1 MVRSKKK
8 KKRGQGQS
16 ATFPSSSAN
25 KVSELARP
33 QASSKFQG
41 KGNQGI
47 QGDQGSS
54 GSGASQTT
62 RVFQVIDSDD
72 NGSEYE
78 EGEVVDDRSR
88 VTRSAIPASTS
99 TIVSSY
105 QSGPPIIPPLPCRHL
120 LNCPTH
126 LSIGILPLHLKG
138 LNEDCQLGNTLPS
151 LGSFRKATAQYQTP
165 VLDRDVSSSL
175 AADLVV
181 LKVSSLFWIPE
192 FTHRD
197 KPRKN

>member
-105 QSGPPIIPPLPCRHL
+105 QSGPPIIPPLPMQA
-120 LNCPTH
+120 PPE
-126 LSIGILPLHLKG
+126 LSNASQYRNLAIASQRSQRGLSAREYTPITRILSQS
-138 LNEDCQLGNTLPS
+138 NRSISD
-151 LGSFRKATAQYQTP
+151 
-165 VLDRDVSSSL
+165 SS
-175 AADLVV
+175 
-181 LKVSSLFWIPE
+181 
-192 FTHRD
+192 TR
-197 KPRKN
+197 PRCE